1 METKPRPFSGCKI
14 VKLTLMTSCSFQ
26 DARFDL
32 SRKKWVNLKLKV
44 RVKHIRLETMMNDL
58 KLNGDGAV
66 NVAKKNSF

>member
-1 METKPRPFSGCKI
+1 
-14 VKLTLMTSCSFQ
+14 MTSCSFQ

>member
-1 METKPRPFSGCKI
+1 
-14 VKLTLMTSCSFQ
+14 MTSCSFQ

-32 SRKKWVNLKLKV
+32 LRKKRGNLMLEV

-58 KLNGDGAV
+58 KLNVDGAV